1 MIREAIGTG
10 ETLQD
15 AIEAAKAALGV
26 GEDADVKFDVLV
38 QPQKKTLG
46 LFGGKD
52 AKVRAYV
59 ESTPLDAATAYLTA
73 LLDGMKLD
81 VSFEVKEEAD
91 GAVFTLKGED
101 VGHVIGHHGETLD
114 ALQYLTSLAC
124 NKGGGSYFRI
134 TLNSGNYRQKREDSL
149 SALAKSIAAKALRN
163 QRNYTLEPMNPYE
176 RRIIHTAVMEI
187 EGVSSWSTGE
197 DSNRRV
203 VIGVDENNE
212 SITSFYRPSS
222 RGGNDRRGGRR
233 DARGNDRRGGRRD
246 GRGGKRPAYQP
257 SADAARE
264 KKTEH
269 DDIALYG
276 RIN

>member
-1 MIREAIGTG
+1 MIREAIATG

-15 AIEAAKAALGV
+15 AIDAAKAALGAP
-26 GEDADVKFDVLV
+26 EEADVKFEVLE

-52 AKVRAYV
+52 AKVRAYL
-59 ESTPLDAATAYLTA
+59 ETSRSDAAVDYLSGVLA
-73 LLDGMKLD
+73 AMGLKVDCS
-81 VSFEVKEEAD
+81 VEENEE
-91 GAVFTLKGED
+91 GAVITLSGED
-101 VGHVIGHHGETLD
+101 VGQVIGHHGETLD

-124 NKGGGSYFRI
+124 NKGQSGYYRI
-134 TLNSGNYRQKREDSL
+134 TLNSGNYRQKREEAL
-149 SALAKSIAAKALRN
+149 SALAKSVAAKALRN

-203 VIGVDENNE
+203 VIGVDQNNDA
-212 SITSFYRPSS
+212 ITGTYRSS
-222 RGGNDRRGGRR
+222 RSGDSRHGGRGFDRKGGRGFDRRGGRR
-233 DARGNDRRGGRRD
+233 GERRE
-246 GRGGKRPAYQP
+246 AYQP
-257 SADAARE
+257 AADAARE

-269 DDIALYG
+269 DDVALYG
-276 RIN
+276 KLN